1 MKPSNTELIQQLG
14 EITKNL
20 RFSSESDAS
29 FEPFLWETN
38 ERGVLK
44 LESFLLSE
52 GFLLPFEANDLLK
65 FVSSQAS
72 WSPWGSSTPLK
83 VATKMN
89 EKYHELIDFFD
100 SHFKTVSVS
109 AGKQLRC
116 KRF

>member
-44 LESFLLSE
+44 LESFLLTVE
-52 GFLLPFEANDLLK
+52 F
-65 FVSSQAS
+65 
-72 WSPWGSSTPLK
+72 
-83 VATKMN
+83 
-89 EKYHELIDFFD
+89 IRD
-100 SHFKTVSVS
+100 SD
-109 AGKQLRC
+109 
-116 KRF
+116 